1 MYFWQINEGTP
12 ELRYGVDLNGEK
24 ETDLNKLGWMRWEK
38 GKWNIRKSDNLVKAQ
53 VVKAFIRNNN
63 KFKAY

>member
-12 ELRYGVDLNGEK
+12 ELRYGVALNGEK

-53 VVKAFIRNNN
+53 V
-63 KFKAY
+63 FKA